1 MATFAYVGVS
11 GEGKRLE
18 GYIDAGDA
26 RAAVS
31 GVRGMGLTPIS
42 VRESTKV
49 AKAWIPN
56 LSLQLNRVT
65 RKDILFFTEEL
76 STLVRA
82 GLPLDRSL
90 KITAELAPKP
100 ALRKILEDVLTDIK
114 SGKSLAD
121 ALAAHPKQFTKLY
134 VNMIRAGE
142 AGGGAKRR
150 TRTPDGIRT
159 VCRRIAFVPGRGSC
173 LSGTVDGGGPRFY
186 RYSLLFRHP
195 SFRDHL
201 RRCRRRDPA
210 CDRRP
215 YRDCRV
221 LDDLLVGGVD
231 RIGRRGLR
239 CSRLA
244 RDAVRVGG
252 LGLIAA
258 SDSASRAHAPEDR
271 DCALFTGPWA
281 HCSRAPYP

>member
-18 GYIDAGDA
+18 GHIDTGDA

-42 VRESTKV
+42 VRESTRV
-49 AKAWIPN
+49 AKARIPN
-56 LSLQLNRVT
+56 LSLQFNRIT

-100 ALRKILEDVLTDIK
+100 ALRKILESVLTDIK
-114 SGKSLAD
+114 GGKSLAD

-142 AGGGAKRR
+142 AGGVLNVVLERLTEFERSADELRSYLAAALVYPVLLTAVGLGSI
-150 TRTPDGIRT
+150 GILFY
-159 VCRRIAFVPGRGSC
+159 FVI
-173 LSGTVDGGGPRFY
+173 PRF
-186 RYSLLFRHP
+186 
-195 SFRDHL
+195 
-201 RRCRRRDPA
+201 
-210 CDRRP
+210 
-215 YRDCRV
+215 
-221 LDDLLVGGVD
+221 
-231 RIGRRGLR
+231 
-239 CSRLA
+239 
-244 RDAVRVGG
+244 
-252 LGLIAA
+252 A
-258 SDSASRAHAPEDR
+258 SI
-271 DCALFTGPWA
+271 
-281 HCSRAPYP
+281 